1 MIGYTILSAIF
12 SQRRANKA
20 DKTVVRTAIIPQNK
34 SVNRFALNP
43 SSQPHPSQS
52 TRIFEL
58 KNEYGINNIGYN
70 NSGQKALNAFFI
82 YHPPSFF
89 RIIHYADEERYI
101 RLTVYQHINKR
112 PGKVNFLG
120 FRLFY
125 RL

>member
-1 MIGYTILSAIF
+1 MIGYTILSAF
-12 SQRRANKA
+12 LSQRRENKTDNSVA
-20 DKTVVRTAIIPQNK
+20 KTAMISQNK
-34 SVNRFALNP
+34 RVNRFALNP

-52 TRIFEL
+52 TRNFEL

-82 YHPPSFF
+82 YHPRSFF
-89 RIIHYADEERYI
+89 RIIHYSDKKRYI
-101 RLTVYQHINKR
+101 RFAVYQHINKR